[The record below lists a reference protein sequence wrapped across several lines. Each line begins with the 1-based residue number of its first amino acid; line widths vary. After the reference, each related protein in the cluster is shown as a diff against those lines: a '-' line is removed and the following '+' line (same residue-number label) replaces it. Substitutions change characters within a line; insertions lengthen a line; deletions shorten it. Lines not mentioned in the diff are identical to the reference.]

1 MNIIEHEKRLI
12 QSYRQLIQRIRRA
25 EFDYGRPDGSVTL
38 VAVGKTYPASDIRLI
53 AKQDQVDFGENYLQD
68 ALPKIGELSDL
79 KLRWHFI
86 GHIQSNKCRD
96 IAGNFDWIHSID
108 RYKIAR
114 RLSEHRTA
122 EQPTISLFIQVNLQ
136 NEVSKAGVSPD
147 HATEL
152 AHQMAELPNV
162 RLRGL
167 MAIPEINTDFAS
179 QRKVFAELRELQ
191 EQLIAQGLQLDCLS
205 MGMTNDL
212 EAAIAEGATH
222 VRIGTAIFGPRQKNT
237 D

>member
-1 MNIIEHEKRLI
+1 
-12 QSYRQLIQRIRRA
+12 
-25 EFDYGRPDGSVTL
+25 
-38 VAVGKTYPASDIRLI
+38 
-53 AKQDQVDFGENYLQD
+53 
-68 ALPKIGELSDL
+68 L

-114 RLSEHRTA
+114 RLSEHRTP
-122 EQPTISLFIQVNLQ
+122 EQPTLNLFIQVNLQ
-136 NEVSKAGVSPD
+136 SEASKAGASPD
-147 HATEL
+147 HAAEL
-152 AHQMAELPNV
+152 AHQITELPNV

-167 MAIPEINTDFAS
+167 MAIPEISNDFAT

-191 EQLIAQGLQLDCLS
+191 EQLITQRLQLDCLS

-222 VRIGTAIFGPRQKNT
+222 VRVGTAIFGPRQNKH
-237 D
+237 